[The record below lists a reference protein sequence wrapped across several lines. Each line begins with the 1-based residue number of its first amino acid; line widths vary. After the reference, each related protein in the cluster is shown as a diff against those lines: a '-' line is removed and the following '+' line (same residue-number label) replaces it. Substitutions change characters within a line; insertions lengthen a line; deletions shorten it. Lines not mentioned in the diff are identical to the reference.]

1 MTKQQFVA
9 DVVEVSDR
17 FAKSANVERDFER
30 GVFDTYRLTSRSA
43 DVLLQITAGIL
54 DPTAGRAFSITGP
67 YGTGKSS
74 FAIFLGALLAPQK
87 SKLFEAAIT
96 KLNQEDPELAKAW
109 INARA
114 AVGMTQNDAAI
125 GFVTAKAEPV
135 SATLARAIQK
145 FSTAGDT
152 SQDVIQTIREV
163 ASQRPVFILLD
174 EFGKNLENFSTSQ
187 AAGDP
192 FILQE
197 LAEASQ
203 GANALPIFLI
213 TMQHLAFDEY
223 VTDASFSSR
232 REWAK
237 IQGRFHDISFVET
250 SLQSQA
256 LVASALSV
264 TDKDFKGDLNKWFTG
279 FGQFFDQIT
288 DLQIASNSY
297 PLHPVALAALPE
309 LCNRYGQNER
319 TLFSFIAGSEAGAMP
334 SLLTE
339 MKIPSSDQI
348 PFIDLENLYN
358 YFVANASSFIGV
370 SSSASKWLEIET
382 RIRDTV
388 GLEPIEVKI
397 LKSVAV
403 LNLVSTG
410 GTLRASKDLITQMLV
425 TLGFTSHAAESALS
439 ELVRKNLLTY
449 REFSDEW
456 RIWQGSD
463 FDVRSAIELART
475 RALRQ
480 NTADLLS
487 SHSELQSL
495 IAGRSSQEM
504 GILRIFGQTIATDG
518 LNLEDIDPKDA
529 QEFDGIVLLLT
540 DSIPVERPYAGTKP
554 LIEVHARHPERLRE
568 RALDVAAAQGALE
581 DLRSKKDDWVAQ
593 RELLERLTIAQLAL
607 RVEMQNQWDARDST
621 ITWRNAPKGFK
632 ARPARNFSEYLS
644 QVCSTAY
651 TSAPRVRNEMIARRE
666 LSSQGAKARREIAEA
681 LLEKRTLKSLGFQG
695 FGPEKSMYDAVFL
708 STGIHKQ
715 SRDEKWELTAP
726 TDPEWAKIWDYL
738 GEATTPGQRVNLS
751 QIGHGLKQAPFGL
764 KSGLLWLVV
773 FSYLVANENDLAI
786 YENDSLILALDDA
799 IAERLLKNPSFFSVR
814 RTGVNAGLRKDLVS
828 ALAVRFGLRAGV
840 EATFMTVVRAL
851 FRNLQQLPPYTLKTS
866 AHLPPEAIKIRTLF
880 EQAKEPDVLLFEALP
895 DSLGF
900 PPILAQKSTSEYES
914 KIEKLVDA
922 IYVQFYELDK
932 AYTDLLQRIT
942 ESLASVFG
950 APSELNSLRVHL
962 TELSGHLPKT
972 STADF
977 IATFK
982 FAMEREFTDNRSWL
996 ENLAMVVLGGYPPRQ
1011 WTDSNE
1017 IEFTQS
1023 VAVAATKVKDLEKL
1037 TFANSSQSP
1046 SRRLVTLT
1054 SPDGST
1060 TAEMIDV
1067 EGISQSISADIEKV
1081 IQTTPSLK
1089 NLSKREIA
1097 VLLMSV
1103 AAQKLESK

>member
-1 MTKQQFVA
+1 MTNYLRVSE
-9 DVVEVSDR
+9 VVKISDR

-43 DVLLQITAGIL
+43 DVLVQITAGIL

-74 FAIFLGALLAPQK
+74 FAIFLGALLAAQK
-87 SKLFEAAIT
+87 SKLYEAAIT
-96 KLNQEDPELAKAW
+96 KLSEEDPELAKAW
-109 INARA
+109 INAREAIGLTKVDA
-114 AVGMTQNDAAI
+114 AV

-135 SATLARAIQK
+135 KATLARAIQK
-145 FSTAGDT
+145 FSTGNETA
-152 SQDVIQTIREV
+152 QDVVQIIREA
-163 ASQRPVFILLD
+163 ASQRPVFLLLD

-187 AAGDP
+187 GAGDP
-192 FILQE
+192 YILQE

-256 LVASALSV
+256 LVASALEV
-264 TDKDFKGDLNKWFTG
+264 TNKEFKANLDNWFSQYG
-279 FGQFFDQIT
+279 PWFDQIT
-288 DLQIASNSY
+288 DLQIAANSY
-297 PLHPVALAALPE
+297 PLHPAALAALPE

-334 SLLTE
+334 SLLAAIE
-339 MKIPSSDQI
+339 IKSDDQI
-348 PFIDLENLYN
+348 PFIDLEDLYN

-388 GLEPIEVKI
+388 GLSPIEVKI
-397 LKSVAV
+397 IKSVAV

-410 GTLRASKDLITQMLV
+410 GTLRASKGLITQMLQ
-425 TLGFTSHAAESALS
+425 TLGFESPLVES
-439 ELVRKNLLTY
+439 SLRELVKKNLLTY

-480 NTADLLS
+480 STAELLS
-487 SHSELQSL
+487 ANSDLQSL
-495 IAGRSSQEM
+495 IAGRSSQEK
-504 GILRIFGQTIATDG
+504 GILRIFVQTIATDG
-518 LNLEDIDPKDA
+518 LILDELDAKDS

-540 DSIPVERPYAGTKP
+540 DSSSVVRPYTGTKP
-554 LIEVHARHPERLRE
+554 VIEVHALHPERLRE

-607 RVEMQNQWDARDST
+607 RVEMQNQWDAKEST
-621 ITWRNAPKGFK
+621 ISWINAPKGFK
-632 ARPARNFSEYLS
+632 AKVARNFSEYLS
-644 QVCSTAY
+644 QVCSVAY
-651 TSAPRVRNEMIARRE
+651 RSAPHVRNEMIARRE

-681 LLEKRTLKSLGFQG
+681 LIEKRSIKSLGFQG

-708 STGIHKQ
+708 ATGMHKEGLE
-715 SRDEKWELTAP
+715 EKWELTEP
-726 TDPEWAKIWDYL
+726 TSPEWLNIWGYL
-738 GEATTPGQRVNLS
+738 AETTTPGQRVNLT
-751 QIGHGLKQAPFGL
+751 QIGQGLKQAPFGI
-764 KSGLLWLVV
+764 KSGLLWLVI
-773 FSYLVANENDLAI
+773 FAYLVANEKDLAI
-786 YENDSLILALDDA
+786 YENDSLILSLDDA

-828 ALAVRFGLRAGV
+828 ALAVRFGLRAGA

-866 AHLPPEAIKIRTLF
+866 AHLPAEAISIRTLF

-895 DSLGF
+895 NALGF
-900 PPILAQKSTSEYES
+900 PPILAQKSKADYAGKVDS
-914 KIEKLVDA
+914 LVEA
-922 IYVQFYELDK
+922 IYVQFYALDK
-932 AYTDLLQRIT
+932 AYTELLKRIADA
-942 ESLASVFG
+942 LAAGFD
-950 APSELNSLRVHL
+950 APSDLEALRIHL

-972 STADF
+972 SAADF

-982 FAMEREFTDNRSWL
+982 FAMEREFIDNRSWL

-1017 IEFTQS
+1017 AEFIRS
-1023 VAVAATKVKDLEKL
+1023 VSAAATKVKDLEKL

-1054 SPDGST
+1054 TPDGST
-1060 TAEMIDV
+1060 TAEVIDV
-1067 EGISQSISADIEKV
+1067 EGTSDSIRADLDRALQAI
-1081 IQTTPSLK
+1081 PSLGK
-1089 NLSKREIA
+1089 LNKREIA
-1097 VLLMSV
+1097 VLLMSL
-1103 AAQKLESK
+1103 AAQKLES